1 MRAYPNRYVQR
12 THGQIIAIALMYAR
26 VLQIT
31 VNPPYQLSDGG
42 YGVSA
47 SPLYQVFVEQ
57 AQKLNP
63 RYLSMI
69 IPARWFSGG
78 KGLDDFRKKMLND
91 NRLRV
96 IHDFPE
102 ASDCFAGVQIKGGV
116 CYFLWCRDDRGDCAV
131 TTHHNDKISETVS
144 RPLLEEGCETF
155 IRYNIA
161 VGVLK
166 KVRTHN
172 EPSFSPLVSSQK
184 PFGLRTYVHGTSEPT
199 TPNSIVLYENAGKS
213 YIDRNEVTRAREW
226 IDAHKV
232 FIPASG
238 SGSDVFPHPILG
250 KPLYGAPGS
259 ASTET
264 YCVIGPFDNQEI
276 CENVIT
282 YIRTRFFRFL
292 VMLMKPTQH
301 APAKV
306 YGFVPIQDFSK
317 SWNNE
322 ELYAKYNLTEEEI
335 AFIES
340 MIRPME

>member
-1 MRAYPNRYVQR
+1 M
-12 THGQIIAIALMYAR
+12 
-26 VLQIT
+26 
-31 VNPPYQLSDGG
+31 
-42 YGVSA
+42 
-47 SPLYQVFVEQ
+47 
-57 AQKLNP
+57 
-63 RYLSMI
+63 
-69 IPARWFSGG
+69 
-78 KGLDDFRKKMLND
+78 
-91 NRLRV
+91 
-96 IHDFPE
+96 
-102 ASDCFAGVQIKGGV
+102 
-116 CYFLWCRDDRGDCAV
+116 
-131 TTHHNDKISETVS
+131 
-144 RPLLEEGCETF
+144 
-155 IRYNIA
+155 
-161 VGVLK
+161 
-166 KVRTHN
+166 
-172 EPSFSPLVSSQK
+172 SSQK